1 MCKQGIKGKKEIERR
16 KPHSIEMG
24 LNAME
29 LKEKILNYLRNEC
42 KLIDELSVDEY
53 IMKRKD
59 SILQNHIDNV
69 YPIKTPGEG
78 WKDQRYYWT
87 KLTPQCRGH
96 EHKIYA
102 KTQEELET
110 KIVAYYLN
118 ILDDRKLTLEKILL
132 TAIQSDRPETGL
144 RKYQRFCKWFS
155 SLRKCTA
162 SNLTESKL
170 RDAIEEMRKKEI
182 SKKEFNNAI
191 GVLNTIADYC
201 AYEHIDIIDIRA
213 VIATYRRFKL
223 KGKRDF
229 KPVQKQDLDLAFTK
243 EEAQKIVVYALSHP
257 SYNAFAVAIMITT
270 GLRASELLGL
280 ETEDVDLCKGRI
292 WVHQM
297 ECTKTYDIEQD
308 CKDHSIRYVYL
319 TPDAEL
325 VLSKAV
331 DYRLEDE
338 SISPFLLLNP
348 CSSDGKLHLRA
359 IDHYLREYVHHE
371 ILGLSHDRNAR
382 SCHDCRR
389 TYASLEYLSGTD
401 IRTIK
406 QQMGHNTE
414 QQTWDYIHEVI
425 DAEERKNRLKGGNL
439 LGNSQK
445 PHKYALDAV

>member
-1 MCKQGIKGKKEIERR
+1 MSK
-16 KPHSIEMG
+16 
-24 LNAME
+24 
-29 LKEKILNYLRNEC
+29 
-42 KLIDELSVDEY
+42 
-53 IMKRKD
+53 
-59 SILQNHIDNV
+59 
-69 YPIKTPGEG
+69 
-78 WKDQRYYWT
+78 
-87 KLTPQCRGH
+87 
-96 EHKIYA
+96 
-102 KTQEELET
+102 
-110 KIVAYYLN
+110 KIVVITGSPRKNGNSFAMTEAFIKAAEKKGHTITRFDIATMN
-118 ILDDRKLTLEKILL
+118 VGGCRACETCFKTGKACSFNDD
-132 TAIQSDRPETGL
+132 
-144 RKYQRFCKWFS
+144 F
-155 SLRKCTA
+155 
-162 SNLTESKL
+162 
-170 RDAIEEMRKKEI
+170 
-182 SKKEFNNAI
+182 
-191 GVLNTIADYC
+191 NTIAPAIQEADAVVFSTPVYW
-201 AYEHIDIIDIRA
+201 YSMIDIRA

-331 DYRLEDE
+331 NYRLEDE

>member
-1 MCKQGIKGKKEIERR
+1 
-16 KPHSIEMG
+16 
-24 LNAME
+24 ME
-29 LKEKILNYLRNEC
+29 LKEKISNYLRNEC
-42 KLIDELSVDEY
+42 KLEDESSVNEY

-69 YPIKTPGEG
+69 YPIKAPGEG
-78 WKDQRYYWT
+78 WKNQRYYWT
-87 KLTPQCRGH
+87 KLTPQYRGR

-102 KTQEELET
+102 KTREELKP
-110 KIVAYYLN
+110 KIIAHYLN
-118 ILDDRKLTLEKILL
+118 ILDDRKLTLEKLLL

-144 RKYQRFCKWFS
+144 RKYQRFCKWFP
-155 SLRKCTA
+155 SLHKCTA
-162 SNLTESKL
+162 SDLTEFKL
-170 RDAIEEMRKKEI
+170 RNAIEEMRKTEI
-182 SKKEFNNAI
+182 SRKEFNNAVT
-191 GVLNTIADYC
+191 VLNTIADYC
-201 AYEHIDIIDIRA
+201 TYEHIEILDIRT
-213 VIATYRRFKL
+213 VIATYRRFRL
-223 KGKRDF
+223 KGKRNF
-229 KPVQKQDLDLAFTK
+229 KPVQKQDLDLTFTK
-243 EEAQKIVVYALSHP
+243 EEAQKIVIYALSHP

-270 GLRASELLGL
+270 GLRVSELLGL
-280 ETEDVDLCKGRI
+280 ETQDVDLCKGRI

-331 DYRLEDE
+331 DYRLNDE
-338 SISPFLLLNP
+338 SSSPFLLLNP
-348 CSSDGKLHLRA
+348 HSSDGKLHLRA
-359 IDHYLREYVHHE
+359 IDHYLRKYVHYE

-406 QQMGHNTE
+406 QQMGHHTE

-439 LGNSQK
+439 LTTIQE
-445 PHKYALDAV
+445 PHLSPLDAI